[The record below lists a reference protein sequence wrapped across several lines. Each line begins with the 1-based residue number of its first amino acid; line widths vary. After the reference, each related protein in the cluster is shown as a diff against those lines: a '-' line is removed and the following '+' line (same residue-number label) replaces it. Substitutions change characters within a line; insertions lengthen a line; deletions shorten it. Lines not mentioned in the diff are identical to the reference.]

1 MTTRSLATAVASRKS
16 RTLKR
21 GEIQSLHDRCG
32 FYTKPEIVSR
42 ILDAVKWR
50 AQDDLSTARL
60 LEPAAGNGAF
70 VVEAAKRLVGSLRRQ
85 QVALT
90 ATSLKNKIW
99 SCEIHPG
106 EVKRA
111 RRRVYEAL
119 RELGVHHG
127 TARSCVNAWVSGSD
141 FLLADN
147 RAEQFTHVVGNP
159 PYVRWSKVPAG
170 LRARYER
177 KIVPELTGGDLF
189 LPFLDKALE
198 WLAPGGRCGFI
209 CSDRWRYMAFAEHF
223 RKKWLPLLRI
233 DSEDSISSKD
243 AFQNH
248 VSSYPTVLV
257 ASKRAAQRSSRRAM
271 NTPAGRTLEDMGCVV
286 RVGPA
291 LGHTAAF
298 VLQSDENDVE
308 EELLRPWIGPS
319 EISEGSINSDG
330 RRVVTMYDDGGKLRN
345 LRGFPLLR
353 ARLERFRAKLEKR
366 SIVQN
371 GAPWYKTIDRV
382 RAIDWFR
389 PKLLVPELA
398 RVPRL
403 AIDESGAIPSHG
415 VYAIFVPGD
424 DVETLYELLKDRK
437 LAQALDSIAPRVNGD
452 YVRCYKRFLL
462 KVRLRNADPAIFGAC

>member
-1 MTTRSLATAVASRKS
+1 MTARSLATALASRKS

-32 FYTKPEIVSR
+32 VYTKPEIVSR

-50 AQDDLSTARL
+50 AQDDLSKARL

-147 RAEQFTHVVGNP
+147 QAEQFTHVVGNP

-170 LRARYER
+170 LRAKYER

-223 RKKWLPLLRI
+223 RKKWLPLLKI
-233 DSEDSISSKD
+233 DSEDSIPSKD
-243 AFQNH
+243 AFQNQ
-248 VSSYPTVLV
+248 VSSYPTLLA
-257 ASKRAAQRSSRRAM
+257 ASKRVAPGRNRRAAK
-271 NTPAGRTLEDMGCVV
+271 TPTGKTLEDMGCVV

-298 VLQSDENDVE
+298 VLEHDEHDVE

-319 EISEGSINSDG
+319 EISEGSIESDG
-330 RRVVTMYDDGGKLRN
+330 RRVVTTYEDSGSLRQ
-345 LRGFPLLR
+345 LEQFP
-353 ARLERFRAKLEKR
+353 RLKTRLKKFRAILKQR
-366 SIVQN
+366 SIVQH

-382 RAIDWFR
+382 RAVDWLR

-403 AIDESGAIPSHG
+403 AIDDTGAIPSHG

-424 DVETLYELLKDRK
+424 DVQALYEILRDGK
-437 LAQALDSIAPRVNGD
+437 LAAALDSIAPRVNGGHL
-452 YVRCYKRFLL
+452 RCYRRFLL
-462 KVRLRNADPAIFGAC
+462 KIRLRS